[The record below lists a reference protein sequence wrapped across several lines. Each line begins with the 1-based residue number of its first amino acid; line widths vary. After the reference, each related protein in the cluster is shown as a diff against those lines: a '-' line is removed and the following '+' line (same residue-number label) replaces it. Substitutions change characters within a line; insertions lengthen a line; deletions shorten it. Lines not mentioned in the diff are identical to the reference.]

1 MEERDC
7 LRSQYNWEGEQLIDS
22 RRNAGKKMFTW
33 KDKSKVLKNQEYT
46 FWECLF
52 SGKRGRERE
61 KKMKSL
67 ENRKFC
73 L

>member
-46 FWECLF
+46 FQVVFVLMEK
-52 SGKRGRERE
+52 SERE
-61 KKMKSL
+61 KK
-67 ENRKFC
+67 R
-73 L
+73 